1 MSEQAQVEIIFSAG
15 GQFYAVTGAG
25 CERHLWLGVDKHP
38 LPVPLEWHRPGLVCA
53 CVMRGRSYYRI
64 AAFGP
69 QHSGGSKS
77 VSIDDELVKDYRDA
91 AWWTPGLEEAW
102 VELQGLR
109 EAFNT
114 LGEAERS
121 RAHQWSEAERAGESA
136 SCVTRKASAACAPR
150 SVSGAHKTSQ
160 K

>member
-1 MSEQAQVEIIFSAG
+1 MSEQAEVEVILSAG

-25 CERHLWLGVDKHP
+25 RERGLWLGVDRHP

-64 AAFGP
+64 AAFGS

-109 EAFNT
+109 EAF
-114 LGEAERS
+114 EAT
-121 RAHQWSEAERAGESA
+121 SEMPLPVGRGRAGEAGAGEGPPGNRRVEIRTSREP
-136 SCVTRKASAACAPR
+136 TERKER
-150 SVSGAHKTSQ
+150 T
-160 K
+160 